1 MTTTGTSASVPDTQ
15 RERMTNAADLLTAE
29 RVRCKEPLGSKKR
42 ALELGAS
49 LLADAIPG
57 MSRLDIFDAL
67 NTRERLGSTG
77 LGQGMALPH
86 GRVAG
91 LDTPLAACITLAD
104 PIDFDAPDRQRVDV
118 LFVLLVPRDCSSE
131 HLRILAGLAEMFND
145 PALRDALRAQSDPE
159 ALIEC
164 LQAWS
169 PAGDHQARDAG

>member
-1 MTTTGTSASVPDTQ
+1 MTI
-15 RERMTNAADLLTAE
+15 AADLLTPE
-29 RVRCKEPLGSKKR
+29 RVRCKESAGSKKR

-49 LLADAIPG
+49 LVADAVPG

-86 GRVAG
+86 GRIAG
-91 LDTPLAACITLAD
+91 LEAPIAACVTLAE

-131 HLRILAGLAEMFND
+131 HLRILAALAEMFND
-145 PALRDALRAQSDPE
+145 PALRDALRAQTEPE

-164 LQAWS
+164 LQSWS
-169 PAGDHQARDAG
+169 PADDRRAHGAG

>member
-1 MTTTGTSASVPDTQ
+1 
-15 RERMTNAADLLTAE
+15 MTNAADLLTAE
-29 RVRCKEPLGSKKR
+29 RIRCKEPASSKKR
-42 ALELGAS
+42 ALELGAA
-49 LLADAIPG
+49 LLADAVPG

-91 LDTPLAACITLAD
+91 LDSPIAACVTLAE

-118 LFVLLVPRDCSSE
+118 LYVLLVPRDCSSE

-145 PALRDALRAQSDPE
+145 PALRDALRAQTEPD
-159 ALIEC
+159 ALIES
-164 LQAWS
+164 LQSWS
-169 PAGDHQARDAG
+169 PADDHRARGAS

>member
-1 MTTTGTSASVPDTQ
+1 
-15 RERMTNAADLLTAE
+15 MTNAADLLTAE
-29 RVRCKEPLGSKKR
+29 RVRCKEPAGSKKR

-49 LLADAIPG
+49 LLADAVPG

-77 LGQGMALPH
+77 LGHGMALPH

-91 LDTPLAACITLAD
+91 LEAPIAACVTLAE

-131 HLRILAGLAEMFND
+131 HLQILAGLAEMFND
-145 PALRDALRAQSDPE
+145 PALRDALRAQTEPD

-164 LQAWS
+164 LRSWS
-169 PAGDHQARDAG
+169 SANDHRARGAAG

>member
-1 MTTTGTSASVPDTQ
+1 
-15 RERMTNAADLLTAE
+15 MTNATDLLTAE
-29 RVRCKEPLGSKKR
+29 RVRCKAPASSKKR

-67 NTRERLGSTG
+67 NARERLGSTG

-86 GRVAG
+86 GRVGG
-91 LDTPLAACITLAD
+91 LDAPIAACLTLAE

-145 PALRDALRAQSDPE
+145 PALRDALRAQTEPE

-164 LQAWS
+164 LRSWS
-169 PAGDHQARDAG
+169 PGGDRRARGTG